1 MFQYHAETAFSLQLF
16 SSNHQIHIILF
27 LYRILLRIF
36 AFFTHWSVY
45 AALQSPTVVY
55 LRVCSSCSGRGR
67 RRRPRRPR
75 IVRWRRL
82 LSLSQNVPLHT
93 PPPPPWSSRPY
104 LSEKKVLF
112 HRGVQYLKYKMK
124 RMQKCYSTVR
134 KSQLYYWKCK
144 YLLAH

>member
-27 LYRILLRIF
+27 LYRIRLRIERSF
-36 AFFTHWSVY
+36 LHTDPSLRPYSHQLLY
-45 AALQSPTVVY
+45 ICECVVVVVEEAGEDG
-55 LRVCSSCSGRGR
+55 LGGRESYVEEGS
-67 RRRPRRPR
+67 
-75 IVRWRRL
+75 
-82 LSLSQNVPLHT
+82 SLSQNVPLHT

-124 RMQKCYSTVR
+124 SIQKCCSTVR
-134 KSQLYYWKCK
+134 KSQLYY
-144 YLLAH
+144 